1 MNVKLNVCPCC
12 GGTEY
17 DGTFSGYNGAIFG
30 FCKECDAAIVLKS
43 TPEYEKSLD
52 EFAEAQR
59 PSTPTVTC
67 PYCQSTD
74 TKKISGT
81 SRWVST
87 GLFGL
92 ASSKVGKQWHCRKCG
107 SDF

>member
-1 MNVKLNVCPCC
+1 MYKCKKC
-12 GGTEY
+12 GGTDFE
-17 DGTFSGYNGAIFG
+17 TWMFKGALHG
-30 FCKECDAAIVLKS
+30 SCKSCDTPDLLETS
-43 TPEYEKSLD
+43 PEYEEYIQEKIRKSQ
-52 EFAEAQR
+52 A
-59 PSTPTVTC
+59 PTVTC

-81 SRWVST
+81 SRWVSV

-92 ASSKVGKQWHCRKCG
+92 ASSKAGGKQWHCRKCG